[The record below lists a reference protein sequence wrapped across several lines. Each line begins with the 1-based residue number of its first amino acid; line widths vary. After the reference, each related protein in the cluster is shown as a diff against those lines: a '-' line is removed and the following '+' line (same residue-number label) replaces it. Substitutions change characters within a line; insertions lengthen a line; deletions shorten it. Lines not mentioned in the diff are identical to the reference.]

1 MPFAVEI
8 SGFLGVFTLLM
19 GVWGVL
25 APSRLVD
32 FASRFGTKGGLW
44 FAAGIR
50 VVFGLA
56 LWFAAP
62 GSRAPILLQVLGAIT
77 LAAGMTL
84 PFLGVDRFKALLD
97 WWTRLSQTAMRFSSV
112 FAVAFGAVILWA
124 LVPAAT

>member
-8 SGFLGVFTLLM
+8 SGFLAVFTLLI

-32 FASRFGTKGGLW
+32 FATRFGTTGGLW

-56 LWFAAP
+56 LWFAGPA
-62 GSRAPILLQVLGAIT
+62 SRAPLLLQVLGAIT
-77 LAAGMTL
+77 LVAGVML
-84 PFLGVDRFKALLD
+84 PFMGVDRFKALLD
-97 WWTRLSQTAMRFSSV
+97 WWTKLSPAAMRLWCV
-112 FAVAFGAVILWA
+112 FAVAFGAAILWA
-124 LVPAAT
+124 LLPTAT

>member
-32 FASRFGTKGGLW
+32 FATRFGTAGGLW

-56 LWFAAP
+56 LWFAGPA
-62 GSRAPILLQVLGAIT
+62 SRAPLLLQVLGAIT
-77 LAAGMTL
+77 LVAGVML
-84 PFLGVDRFKALLD
+84 PFIGVDRFKALLD
-97 WWTRLSQTAMRFSSV
+97 WWTRLSPTAMRIWCV
-112 FAVAFGAVILWA
+112 FAVAFGAAILWA
-124 LVPAAT
+124 LLPAAT

>member
-8 SGFLGVFTLLM
+8 SGFLAVFTLLM

-32 FASRFGTKGGLW
+32 FATRFGTTGGLW
-44 FAAGIR
+44 FAAAIR

-56 LWFAAP
+56 LWFAGPA
-62 GSRAPILLQVLGAIT
+62 SRAPLLLQVLGAIT
-77 LAAGMTL
+77 LVAGVML

-97 WWTRLSQTAMRFSSV
+97 WWTKLSPTAMRIWCL
-112 FAVAFGAVILWA
+112 FAVAFGAAILWA
-124 LVPAAT
+124 LMPSAT